1 MAVRKRLY
9 HPEEVREKIRTSQLV
24 NRLNQFVMGKV
35 ELSPHQVSAALG
47 LIKKTMPDL
56 ANIELSGPGG
66 KAIPIQISSTDA
78 EL

>member
-1 MAVRKRLY
+1 MATRKRLY

-24 NRLNQFVMGKV
+24 NRLNDFVMGKV
-35 ELSPHQVSAALG
+35 ELSPHQVTAALG

-56 ANIELSGPGG
+56 ANVELTGPGG
-66 KAIPIQISSTDA
+66 GAIPIVISSTDA

>member
-24 NRLNQFVMGKV
+24 NRLNQFIMGKI
-35 ELSPHQVSAALG
+35 ELSPHQVTAALG

-56 ANIELSGPGG
+56 QAVDTTLRGDKAN
-66 KAIPIQISSTDA
+66 PIQISHTDA